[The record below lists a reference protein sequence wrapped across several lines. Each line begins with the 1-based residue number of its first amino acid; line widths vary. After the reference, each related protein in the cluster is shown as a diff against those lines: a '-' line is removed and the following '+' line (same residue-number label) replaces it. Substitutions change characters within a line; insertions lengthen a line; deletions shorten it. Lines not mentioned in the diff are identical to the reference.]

1 MNSYT
6 TNSFIADNG
15 KSHYPSFLYVIL
27 PFVFGISLDIIF
39 TQVMGTQF
47 CSLDKTEYT
56 CNIHGVHV
64 KQWQREAFRFFIQL
78 SLIMCVLLLIQRLS
92 HSTIFPLYNSLFG
105 VIGLILMFVVQVDLF
120 SDFRRLCNG
129 FVFSLKH
136 N

>member
-15 KSHYPSFLYVIL
+15 KSHSTSFLYIIL
-27 PFVFGISLDIIF
+27 PFLFGISIDIIF

-47 CSLDKTEYT
+47 CSFDKTEYT
-56 CNIHGVHV
+56 CSMYGVSIE
-64 KQWQREAFRFFIQL
+64 QWQREAMRFTLQL
-78 SLIMCVLLLIQRLS
+78 GLIMCVLLLIQRFS
-92 HSTIFPLYNSLFG
+92 HSTVFPLYNSLFG
-105 VIGLILMFVVQVDLF
+105 VIGLIFMFVAQVDLF

>member
-15 KSHYPSFLYVIL
+15 KSQSPSFLYIIL
-27 PFVFGISLDIIF
+27 PFVFGIILDVVF
-39 TQVMGTQF
+39 TQVMGSQF
-47 CSLDKTEYT
+47 CSFDKTEYT

-64 KQWQREAFRFFIQL
+64 QQWQREAVRFFIQL

-92 HSTIFPLYNSLFG
+92 PSTVIPLYNSLFG
-105 VIGLILMFVVQVDLF
+105 VIGLILMFVIQVDLF

-129 FVFSLKH
+129 FVFSIKY

>member
-15 KSHYPSFLYVIL
+15 KSQSPSFLYVII
-27 PFVFGISLDIIF
+27 PFVFGVVLDVIF

-47 CSLDKTEYT
+47 CSFDKSEYT
-56 CNIHGVHV
+56 CNIHGVQV
-64 KQWQREAFRFFIQL
+64 KQWQREAVRFFIQL

-105 VIGLILMFVVQVDLF
+105 VIGLILMFVAQVDLF

-129 FVFSLKH
+129 FVFSIKH